1 MHSGPP
7 APMCNRRSRMPDCGR
22 WRYSARLGLLRAN
35 FNRRSC
41 CMRLWWA
48 CQPTAARGICCRIRR
63 RSPMDRMER
72 EMKLLVTL
80 IAGLLLAQEK
90 PQPKMTE
97 LSDSEKLEFARLQ
110 TELFYR
116 QRESAQ

>member
-1 MHSGPP
+1 
-7 APMCNRRSRMPDCGR
+7 
-22 WRYSARLGLLRAN
+22 
-35 FNRRSC
+35 
-41 CMRLWWA
+41 
-48 CQPTAARGICCRIRR
+48 
-63 RSPMDRMER
+63 
-72 EMKLLVTL
+72 MKLLVTL

-116 QRESAQ
+116 QRESAQAAEALSRAQAQKQATDRDVRDVLQRYLPMLTKLRGAHHAGDNCEPSITEQKWICQERKK